1 MLAHIKPRLL
11 TALAALL
18 VAPLAP
24 AQTPANLNDCQA
36 DAQFAAQLYFY
47 GLACGE
53 KHDKNV
59 LPWAEQNNAK
69 RDARHEACQKLG
81 MTREM
86 FKRWSSESL
95 RQYSEASQQKY
106 NIAEGDTDS
115 EREQKIAAYC
125 QDEQPRLKKRLQRQ
139 FQ

>member
-1 MLAHIKPRLL
+1 MFIRPKPRLL

-18 VAPLAP
+18 TAPLAP
-24 AQTPANLNDCQA
+24 AQTPANLHDCQA

-69 RDARHEACQKLG
+69 RDARQKACQKLG
-81 MTREM
+81 MTREIEKAW
-86 FKRWSSESL
+86 FQAEEKKVERL
-95 RQYSEASQQKY
+95 LASRYK
-106 NIAEGDTDS
+106 ISPSDS
-115 EREQKIAAYC
+115 DKAREQKIAAYC
-125 QDEQPRLKKRLQRQ
+125 QDEQPRLKQRLQRQ

>member
-1 MLAHIKPRLL
+1 MFAHIKPRLL
-11 TALAALL
+11 TALAILL
-18 VAPLAP
+18 TAPLAP
-24 AQTPANLNDCQA
+24 AQTPANLHDCQA

-69 RDARHEACQKLG
+69 RDARQKACQKLG

-125 QDEQPRLKKRLQRQ
+125 HGEKAAMETLMKQQSK
-139 FQ
+139 